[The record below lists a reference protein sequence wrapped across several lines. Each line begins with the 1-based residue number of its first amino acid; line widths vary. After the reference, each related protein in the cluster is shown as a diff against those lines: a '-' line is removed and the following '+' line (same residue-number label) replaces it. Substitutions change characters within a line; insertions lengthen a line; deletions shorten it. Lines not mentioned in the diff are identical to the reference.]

1 MEWLTHPFVLGLGLG
16 LILAVVL
23 WIQGIW
29 KRRSL
34 VKDIANL
41 REHLHTQMEI
51 SAKGNESSKSEL
63 EALKKQAENLRIT
76 VATLKAKP
84 GRAELRTLH
93 IYDKAI
99 HLMFEKAPGFAPA
112 WEGILKEAEQDM
124 QQTEKGFFPLIR
136 KVFRPSLPQG
146 AQSAIPQ
153 PGVTDPSQAG
163 DQVVD
168 AESEEPRTN
177 N

>member
-1 MEWLTHPFVLGLGLG
+1 MAWLTHPFVLGLGLG

-23 WIQGIW
+23 WVQAIW

-41 REHLHTQMEI
+41 RDHLHTHMEI
-51 SAKGNESSKSEL
+51 SAKGNETSKSEL
-63 EALKKQAENLRIT
+63 EGLRKQAENLRIT
-76 VATLKAKP
+76 VATLKSKP

-99 HLMFEKAPGFAPA
+99 HMMFEKAPGFAPA
-112 WEGILKEAEQDM
+112 WEGVLKEAEQDM

-146 AQSAIPQ
+146 GQSAIPQ
-153 PGVTDPSQAG
+153 PGMTDSTQAG
-163 DQVVD
+163 GQAVD
-168 AESEEPRTN
+168 AEAKDG
-177 N
+177 

>member
-1 MEWLTHPFVLGLGLG
+1 MAWLTHPFVLGLGLG

-23 WIQGIW
+23 WVQGIF

-34 VKDIANL
+34 VKDLANL
-41 REHLHTQMEI
+41 KDHLHTHMEI

-63 EALKKQAENLRIT
+63 EALKKQTENLRIT

-93 IYDKAI
+93 VYDKAL
-99 HLMFEKAPGFAPA
+99 HMMFEKAPGFAPA
-112 WEGILKEAEQDM
+112 WESILKEAEQDM
-124 QQTEKGFFPLIR
+124 QETEKGFFPLIR

-146 AQSAIPQ
+146 TPSSASQSGI
-153 PGVTDPSQAG
+153 TDPTQAG
-163 DQVVD
+163 DPVVD
-168 AESEEPRTN
+168 AEAKN
-177 N
+177 G

>member
-1 MEWLTHPFVLGLGLG
+1 MAWLTHPFVLGLGLG
-16 LILAVVL
+16 LIVAVYL
-23 WIQGIW
+23 WIQGIL

-34 VKDIANL
+34 VKELANL
-41 REHLHTQMEI
+41 KDHLHTHMEI

-63 EALKKQAENLRIT
+63 EALKKQTENLRIT

-93 IYDKAI
+93 IYDKAL
-99 HLMFEKAPGFAPA
+99 HMMFEKAPGFAPA
-112 WEGILKEAEQDM
+112 WESILKEAEQDM

-146 AQSAIPQ
+146 AASADSA
-153 PGVTDPSQAG
+153 PGTTNPSQAG
-163 DQVVD
+163 EQVVD
-168 AESEEPRTN
+168 AESKDG
-177 N
+177 